1 MADTP
6 APNWLDEDS
15 GNIADTSDNNG
26 MVFQS
31 GLGAE
36 TPVSTTPT
44 KPEMHVKRPHLARIF
59 LNLVI
64 FLWLVV
70 GLGFYSQNS
79 RTISIFPNNPA
90 HRAATAEQGLL
101 QVKAEIVVQNHV
113 AAVLL
118 LDEIA
123 GMTDELSYAS
133 AASESASNSENKR
146 AEFKTQSDDLRTQ
159 LSERLRQLHDA
170 LSIPASD
177 AENEKADAI
186 LSEFI
191 ARQDSGAER
200 AEIQDFESAQALL
213 KNDSFKT
220 AILALDA
227 QDWDLAE
234 LETLMAQHAE
244 VSRSVQALISQIR
257 GGRHDFKSDWL
268 KTERLV
274 KSVDP
279 LFNTEF
285 SGALSVNKLT
295 LNLQSVVLSGNSNT
309 PDNKN
314 FTLISNLVDTLENS
328 DLFMNVL
335 QRTYSKSSGTESS
348 QGAFSLT
355 MTLETHE

>member
-6 APNWLDEDS
+6 APNWLDENS

-31 GLGAE
+31 GLGTEA
-36 TPVSTTPT
+36 PASATPT
-44 KPEMHVKRPHLARIF
+44 TAEVHVKRPHLARIF

-64 FLWLVV
+64 FLWLVT
-70 GLGFYSQNS
+70 GLAFYSQNS

-90 HRAATAEQGLL
+90 HRAAAAEQGLL

-123 GMTDELSYAS
+123 GMTDALSYAT

-146 AEFKTQSDDLRTQ
+146 AEFQAQSDDLHAQ
-159 LSERLRQLHDA
+159 LSERLRQLNNA
-170 LSIPASD
+170 LSVPTSQ
-177 AENEKADAI
+177 EELEKADSI
-186 LSEFI
+186 LGEFI
-191 ARQDSGAER
+191 ARQDSNAQL
-200 AEIQDFESAQALL
+200 ADIQDFESAQALL
-213 KNDSFKT
+213 KNESFKT
-220 AILALDA
+220 AILALDS
-227 QDWDLAE
+227 QNWDLSE

-244 VSRSVQALISQIR
+244 ISRSVQALISQIR
-257 GGRHDFKSDWL
+257 GGRHDFKNDWL

-355 MTLETHE
+355 MTLESHE